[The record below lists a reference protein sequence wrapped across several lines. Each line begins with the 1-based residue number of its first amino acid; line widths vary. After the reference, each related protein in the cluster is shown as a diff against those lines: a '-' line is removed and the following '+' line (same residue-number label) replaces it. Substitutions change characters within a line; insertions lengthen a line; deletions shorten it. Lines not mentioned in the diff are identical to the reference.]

1 MTTADWT
8 DSELLLFTGEEGN
21 EKISRFVEFSVQL
34 NQFQKV
40 DDKMFLTQS
49 QSLLL
54 LSQY

>member
-34 NQFQKV
+34 NQFQV

>member
-49 QSLLL
+49 HSLLL